1 MWLFKRCKHDW
12 YKYRDIYSCFIYNEI
27 AKEFGLCRIE
37 GICDSQDRIFVDKI
51 CLKCKKIVSEIDDKY
66 SSYRRKAMDTIA
78 DLEFKDKLLKKHK
91 LGKYKEENSGQTN

>member
-1 MWLFKRCKHDW
+1 MWPFNRCKHDW
-12 YKYRDIYSCFIYNEI
+12 YKYRDSYSCIIYNEV

-37 GICDSQDRIFVDKI
+37 GICDSQYRIFVDKI
-51 CLKCKKIVSEIDDKY
+51 CLKCEKIVSEIDDKY
-66 SSYRRKAMDTIA
+66 SSYRRKAIDTIF